1 MAAAQ
6 EHHLPVVRTA
16 RYYQLGTLSG
26 STRRVWVVAHGY
38 GQLAMYFI
46 RHFAFLTEADP
57 SLVII
62 APEGLSRFYLQGTG
76 GRVGAT
82 WMTRED
88 RLTEIDDYVA
98 YLNQLSESLLAQAA
112 PEVAVTVLG
121 FSQGAATVSRW
132 LAQAPFRPA
141 HLVLWAGAFPPD
153 MEFGAASHL
162 LQSLPVTL
170 VCGTEDEFVSEEDL
184 EKQLQFF
191 RQLGVE
197 PTLIR
202 FEGKHALNPTALA
215 RLNEAERTAH
225 T

>member
-1 MAAAQ
+1 MPAQ

-16 RYYQLGTLSG
+16 RYYQLGELSAA
-26 STRRVWVVAHGY
+26 TRRVWFVAHGY
-38 GQLAMYFI
+38 GQLATYFI
-46 RHFAFLTEADP
+46 RHFAFLSEADP
-57 SLVII
+57 QLVII

-88 RLTEIDDYVA
+88 RLTEIEDYVA
-98 YLNQLSESLLAQAA
+98 YLNQLAETILAQAA
-112 PEVAVTVLG
+112 PNVAVTVLG

-153 MEFGAASHL
+153 MDFTAASHL
-162 LQSLPVTL
+162 LQGLPVTL
-170 VCGTEDEFVSEEDL
+170 VCGTQDEFVSEEAL
-184 EKQLQFF
+184 QKQLQFF
-191 RQLGVE
+191 RAMQVE

-202 FEGKHALNPTALA
+202 FEGKHALNAGALA
-215 RLNEAERTAH
+215 QLQEAEQLASE
-225 T
+225 